1 MFCKRCGTELDNS
14 AVFCPQCGAKIKYMR
29 KHNDSVKK
37 FYLCFSLRLLY
48 RVFFSRLIF
57 SLFIRAISRVHRME
71 TTSMELVFL
80 KQAGITGIC
89 HYL

>member
-37 FYLCFSLRLLY
+37 FLPLFL